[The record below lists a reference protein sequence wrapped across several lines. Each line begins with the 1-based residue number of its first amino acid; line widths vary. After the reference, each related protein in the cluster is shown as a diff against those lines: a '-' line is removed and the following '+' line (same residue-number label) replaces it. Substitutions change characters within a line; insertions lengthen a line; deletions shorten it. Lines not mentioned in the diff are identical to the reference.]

1 MFDEY
6 GLVYENYDLKKL
18 NTYNVSCKARY
29 FIIVNDII
37 KLTMLFKYIID
48 NKMKYFVIGN
58 GSNIILPS
66 IYDGV
71 VIKLDFNDIEFN
83 RNKVIVPANYLLPQL
98 VNTTISHGLF
108 GLEWASGI
116 PGTIGGAVIA
126 NAGAYNDEICNYI
139 EELEVIENNKIRI
152 IKRNEIDFTYRFC
165 SLKYRDLIILKVTL
179 NLKKGNK
186 EKSLEIIKEHIEKR
200 KSSQPLDKPT
210 AGSVFKNPEGF
221 AAGKLIDD
229 LNLKGYKIGG
239 AEISKKHANFIINT
253 GNATGEDIVKL
264 INFIK
269 KRVEE
274 EYHIDLVL
282 EQQIIL

>member
-6 GLVYENYDLKKL
+6 GLVYENYDLKKF
-18 NTYNVSCKARY
+18 NTYNISCKAKY

-83 RNKVIVPANYLLPQL
+83 RNKVIVSANYLLPQL
-98 VNTTISHGLF
+98 VNTTISHGLS

-126 NAGAYNDEICNYI
+126 NAGAYKDEICNYI

-152 IKRNEIDFTYRFC
+152 IKRNEIDFAYRFC

-200 KSSQPLDKPT
+200 KSTQPLDKPT

-253 GNATGEDIVKL
+253 GDATGEDIVKL

-269 KRVEE
+269 KSVEE

-282 EQQIIL
+282 EQQIIF

>member
-1 MFDEY
+1 
-6 GLVYENYDLKKL
+6 
-18 NTYNVSCKARY
+18 
-29 FIIVNDII
+29 
-37 KLTMLFKYIID
+37 
-48 NKMKYFVIGN
+48 MKYFIIGN

-66 IYDGV
+66 IYDGI

-83 RNKVIVPANYLLPQL
+83 RNKVIIPANYLLSKL
-98 VNTTISHGLF
+98 VNVTIEHGLS

-116 PGTIGGAVIA
+116 PGTIGGAVIT

-152 IKRNEIDFTYRFC
+152 IKRNEIDFAYRFC

-179 NLKKGNK
+179 NLKKGNRK
-186 EKSLEIIKEHIEKR
+186 KSLEVIKEYLMKR
-200 KSSQPLDKPT
+200 RSTQPLDKPS
-210 AGSVFKNPEGF
+210 AGSVFRNPEGL

-229 LNLKGYKIGG
+229 LNLKGYKIGD

-253 GNATGEDIVKL
+253 KTATGEDIVKL

>member
-1 MFDEY
+1 VFDEY
-6 GLVYENYDLKKL
+6 GLVYEDYDLKKL
-18 NTYNVSCKARY
+18 NTYKVSCKARY
-29 FIIVNDII
+29 LIIVNDII
-37 KLTMLFKYIID
+37 KLTMLFKYIMD
-48 NKMKYFVIGN
+48 NKIKYFIIGN

-71 VIKLDFNDIEFN
+71 VIKLDFNGIEFN
-83 RNKVIVPANYLLPQL
+83 RNKVTVPANYLLPQL
-98 VNTTISHGLF
+98 VNTTIDHGLS

-126 NAGAYNDEICNYI
+126 NAGAYKDEICNYI

-152 IKRNEIDFTYRFC
+152 IKRNEIDFAYRFC

-186 EKSLEIIKEHIEKR
+186 EKSLEVIKEHIEKR
-200 KSSQPLDKPT
+200 KSSQPLDKPS
-210 AGSVFKNPEGF
+210 AGSVFRNPEGF

-253 GNATGEDIVKL
+253 GDATGEDIVKL
-264 INFIK
+264 INYIK

-282 EQQIIL
+282 EQQIIF